1 MAFNFSLTNVTSA
14 ANFKSDDVRKLNSL
28 NTYGEDR
35 DVELYTYPLDLG
47 NTDKAHFM
55 MFSIFEQEV
64 TQFKGNQSGS
74 KQYGAKDSS
83 GLMRNISQG
92 QVDIGTLQSQGVT
105 PNAGKSLNDLTSV
118 AGDIG
123 NEALNGA
130 RIGDAFVRKTFGLNG
145 PRTDAFVNT
154 AVPIAEGVLLGD
166 AKQITQEAKR
176 TDASNFNRKIKR
188 IKETVALYLPDS
200 LTFDYNQGYSDV
212 GMYADKVGLG
222 AVAAS
227 AVKEMSAYTSYQN
240 SAEMIA
246 KIAGKNLSP
255 FISRALGSVG
265 GAGKVVASTLL
276 GGVENP
282 MLELLY
288 TQPEFR
294 SFRFDFMFY
303 PRSVAESEEVH
314 RIINCFKFHSSP
326 EIKPGSAGF
335 FLVPPSVFNIEFYYN
350 GEINPNL
357 PTISDCVCTSVS
369 VDYAPSGSGWSAYEI
384 PGPSVKPTVGG
395 NGAPFSIRLS
405 LAFKETIILTK
416 GLYNIQGMSKRENR

>member
-1 MAFNFSLTNVTSA
+1 MAFNFSLTNVASA
-14 ANFKSDDVRKLNSL
+14 ANFNKDDNRSLNSL
-28 NTYGEDR
+28 NAYARKDE
-35 DVELYTYPLDLG
+35 EQLLSYPLDLG
-47 NTDKAHFM
+47 TTDKAHFM

-64 TQFKGNQSGS
+64 TQFKGTASGG

-83 GLMRNISQG
+83 SLMRNMSQG

-105 PNAGKSLNDLTSV
+105 PNPGKPWNDAVVVASPIANATLNAGNVLVDKL
-118 AGDIG
+118 
-123 NEALNGA
+123 
-130 RIGDAFVRKTFGLNG
+130 GLSG
-145 PRTDAFVNT
+145 VMSTVNT
-154 AVPIAEGVLLGD
+154 YAEPFLQGD

-176 TDASNFNRKIKR
+176 TDATNFNRKIKR

-200 LTFDYNQGYSDV
+200 LNFDYIQGYSDV

-227 AVKEMSAYTSYQN
+227 AVKEMTAYNGYQN
-240 SAEMIA
+240 SAEMIS

-265 GAGKVVASTLL
+265 GAGKVVASTLV

-288 TQPEFR
+288 TSPEFR

-303 PRSVAESEEVH
+303 PRSVAESTQVH
-314 RIINCFKFHSSP
+314 KIINCFKFHSAP

-350 GEINPNL
+350 GDLNPNL
-357 PTISDCVCTSVS
+357 PTLSDCVCTSVS
-369 VDYAPSGSGWSAYEI
+369 VDYAPSGGGWSAYEV
-384 PGPSVKPTVGG
+384 PGTSDKPSIGG
-395 NGAPFSIRLS
+395 NGAPFSIKLS

-416 GLYNIQGMSKRENR
+416 GLYNQTQNGLQRDNR

>member
-1 MAFNFSLTNVTSA
+1 MSFNFSLTNVASA

-28 NTYGEDR
+28 NTYGENR

-64 TQFKGNQSGS
+64 TQFKGTPVSG
-74 KQYGAKDSS
+74 KQYGRKDSNGIMS
-83 GLMRNISQG
+83 KSMSQG
-92 QVDIGTLQSQGVT
+92 QVDIGTLQSQGVS
-105 PNAGKSLNDLTSV
+105 PNAGQSFKDLVDVSGDLADKVIQSGSEFISGASDKLKQSV
-118 AGDIG
+118 ISTAGP
-123 NEALNGA
+123 
-130 RIGDAFVRKTFGLNG
+130 FYK
-145 PRTDAFVNT
+145 
-154 AVPIAEGVLLGD
+154 EGVD
-166 AKQITQEAKR
+166 PIVNEIKR
-176 TDASNFNRKIKR
+176 TDATNFNRKIKR
-188 IKETVALYLPDS
+188 IKETVALYLPDT
-200 LTFDYNQGYSDV
+200 LTFDYRQGYSDV
-212 GMYADKVGLG
+212 SMYEGKTGLG

-227 AVKEMSAYTSYQN
+227 AVKEMSGYNGYQN
-240 SAEMIA
+240 SAEMIS

-255 FISRALGSVG
+255 FISRALSSIG
-265 GAGKVVASTLL
+265 GAGKVVASTVL

-288 TQPEFR
+288 TNPEFR
-294 SFRFDFMFY
+294 TFGFDFMFY

-416 GLYNIQGMSKRENR
+416 GLYNQTQNGLQRDNR